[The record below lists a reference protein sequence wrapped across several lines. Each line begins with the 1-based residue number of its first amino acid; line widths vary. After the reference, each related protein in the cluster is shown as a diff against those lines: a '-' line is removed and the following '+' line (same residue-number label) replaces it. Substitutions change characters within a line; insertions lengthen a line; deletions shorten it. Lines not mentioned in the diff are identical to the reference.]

1 MTEYFTEKGYTYRE
15 CVDKARE
22 KHGPNIRILIHR
34 HILIGR
40 FLGLFPRDGVELTG
54 VVLEPVKNAAGL
66 SSGMGNAVLPASG
79 RIHTVVPGPVPASN
93 EYTTREAKAPSPMK
107 LPDLEEQKRKILAAV
122 AGGGKESAPGTEN
135 REDAITQVLQEVK
148 KLGERIDAAGFQAE
162 DHPSIRQIHELLS
175 LNDFSSSYIA
185 DILGRIRK
193 ECTVE
198 TLAQFDEVQT
208 KVLEWIGES
217 IHIYKEKA
225 KSKRPRIIVLVGP
238 TGVGKTTTIAKLAA
252 NFGVDGKGKKLARIV
267 LITIDAFRIGAEL
280 QLEKYG
286 NLLDMET
293 FSVDDYLA
301 LKKTIDLKS
310 DGTDIFLI
318 DTIGRS
324 PRDPSKLGEMK
335 EILDACG
342 SFAEIHLAMSAT
354 TKTSDMK
361 EIMQQFEPFNY
372 QSLVI
377 TKFDE
382 TVRIGNIISILAE
395 KGKSVSYITDGQGV
409 PNDIQ
414 KANVVRF
421 LGSLEGFRYDRQK
434 IDALFPVSMPDK
446 NKWG

>member
-1 MTEYFTEKGYTYRE
+1 MREIFTEQGYTYRE
-15 CVDKARE
+15 CLEKAR
-22 KHGPNIRILIHR
+22 KKYGPDIQVMLRK
-34 HILIGR
+34 HILIGGI
-40 FLGLFPRDGVELTG
+40 FGLFPRDGVEITG
-54 VVLEPVKNAAGL
+54 VIPESVKNTAGFTPGLGNAAPPASAHNTVVQGVVPVSNEAVTGGNHAKVAAPVKL
-66 SSGMGNAVLPASG
+66 
-79 RIHTVVPGPVPASN
+79 
-93 EYTTREAKAPSPMK
+93 
-107 LPDLEEQKRKILAAV
+107 DLEEQKRKILAAV
-122 AGGGKESAPGTEN
+122 AVGEKKSAQGEGE

-162 DHPSIRQIHELLS
+162 DHSSIRQIQELLS
-175 LNDFSSSYIA
+175 LNDFSPSYSA
-185 DILGRIRK
+185 DIIGRIRK
-193 ECTVE
+193 EFTIE
-198 TLAQFDEVQT
+198 ALAQFDEVQT
-208 KVLEWIGES
+208 KVIEWIGKS
-217 IHIYKEKA
+217 IHIYTEKA
-225 KSKRPRIIVLVGP
+225 KSKKPRIIVLIGP

-267 LITIDAFRIGAEL
+267 LVTIDAFRIGAEL

-324 PRDPSKLGEMK
+324 PRDHSKLGEMK

-414 KANVVRF
+414 KAEVVRF
-421 LGSLEGFRYDRQK
+421 LSNLEGFRYDRQK
-434 IDALFPVSMPDK
+434 IDALFPVSISDK

>member
-1 MTEYFTEKGYTYRE
+1 MTEYFTEQGYTYRE
-15 CVDKARE
+15 CVEKARR
-22 KHGPNIRILIHR
+22 KHGPDIQVMLHKQILIR
-34 HILIGR
+34 TGI
-40 FLGLFPRDGVELTG
+40 FGLFPRDGVEITG
-54 VVLEPVKNAAGL
+54 IIPDSVKNIAGRMP
-66 SSGMGNAVLPASG
+66 GTGNAVFP
-79 RIHTVVPGPVPASN
+79 VPGRNAVAQGN
-93 EYTTREAKAPSPMK
+93 EAAGGSPPKAPGQVPMK
-107 LPDLEEQKRKILAAV
+107 LPDLEEQKRKILAAA
-122 AGGGKESAPGTEN
+122 AGEGKESRAGEGE
-135 REDAITQVLQEVK
+135 RGDAIIQVLQEVK
-148 KLGERIDAAGFQAE
+148 KLGERIDAAGLQTE
-162 DHPSIRQIHELLS
+162 EHPSIRQIHELLS
-175 LNDFSSSYIA
+175 LNDFSPRYIA

-193 ECTVE
+193 EFTVE
-198 TLAQFDEVQT
+198 ALAQFDEVQT
-208 KVLEWIGES
+208 RVFEWIGES

-225 KSKRPRIIVLVGP
+225 KPKPPRIIVLIGP

-252 NFGVDGKGKKLARIV
+252 NFGVDSKGKRLAKVV

-293 FSVDDYLA
+293 FFVDDYLA

-324 PRDPSKLGEMK
+324 PRDSSKLGEMK

-342 SFAEIHLAMSAT
+342 SFVETHLAMAAT

-372 QSLVI
+372 QSVVI

-414 KANVVRF
+414 KAEIVRF
-421 LGSLEGFRYDRQK
+421 LGCLEGFRVDRQK
-434 IDALFPVSMPDK
+434 IDALFPVNIPDK